1 MGRAHHESSLLRLF
15 SICRTISL
23 FSACLQ
29 RLPTF
34 ILTRFVWPCDRRLAP
49 SLKFISFF
57 IGSIESLAF
66 NYLVGFGNLARV
78 NGDWSSSHHVILLE
92 VSYHPKGPQ
101 SGLGSQLLTSI
112 VVKPDSLSN
121 CWFLIFTS
129 SRRLWYFVRPLQPT
143 CRSWGWWTHVSTLIF
158 GQARGFFWGCSPSAF
173 FVLIINPPRGIS

>member
-101 SGLGSQLLTSI
+101 SCLGSQLLTSI
-112 VVKPDSLSN
+112 LLSSRTACPTVDSWSLHHLEGCDTSFGLSN
-121 CWFLIFTS
+121 QLVEAEADELTFPPSFLGKLGDF
-129 SRRLWYFVRPLQPT
+129 FGVAHLQ
-143 CRSWGWWTHVSTLIF
+143 RSLYSLLIH
-158 GQARGFFWGCSPSAF
+158 RGA
-173 FVLIINPPRGIS
+173 